1 MAAELA
7 ELRKI
12 NKTQLHITNKLKTTH
27 AQLHIT
33 ECNSITITYY
43 MTSAQIQICPPPPP
57 PLK

>member
-12 NKTQLHITNKLKTTH
+12 NKTYILHITNKLKTTH

-33 ECNSITITYY
+33 ECNSITYY